1 MFKRF
6 DYIPDHFGDYHFP
19 DSLIED
25 IRNKQYTNAAE
36 SMIRHN
42 IPFNYAFIFLSNSPE
57 ALSCYLFNS
66 IPELDDADFNADD
79 DNKEEEEDKKEGEGD
94 GDKAPE
100 DGGDAQAET
109 DESKAAPSESA
120 DGTTADGDAPQA
132 KKKDDAPK
140 KSISSRSAL
149 LMNLYVA
156 VTIPVIQT
164 KTGKERKIESD
175 KLVDFCKKCKIA
187 LDKHHI
193 YKILRE
199 VSDDDLAK
207 SIYLIFGDIW
217 EYSMIMFEKKQYQK
231 IFVELS
237 RLEVQERAQVIR
249 RFPPDFYGE
258 MVKQW
263 MEGELP
269 NGPSLLPWLVELTFE
284 KSLSQY
290 LTEPMATNLKKVL
303 IRMYNRRGLSSPPQI
318 QAFYHLV
325 IKTLKTEE
333 KADKETEEKKTG
345 VIYDIY
351 ARKDNL
357 LNIGYDYILRHLE
370 RRSSYEFAA
379 QLCAYEDTRH
389 KEAVNY
395 SIKKDIDCV
404 YNILMID
411 LDDAPD
417 NRECWM
423 RALVKSKPETDDPE
437 MDQWMNRL
445 LVTATQSSKVAL
457 DEVFPLMPENMGIET
472 FKPTILKTI
481 KEAQAN
487 ANASNDR
494 IDLLIKR
501 SNKQRELIRVGPKL
515 TSNLDSIA
523 LCSICNQTIY
533 TDRYLVFPCNHTV
546 HVCCF
551 LDSMHLYYDPII
563 RLNLISLSARAM
575 RDEQRSSEL
584 ADIICNSCPIC
595 GELSINV
602 LSKGFTIKQE
612 FGPGS
617 DGDLWA
623 LPKILKKEGE
633 EDDFDKDDEEQVP
646 QTKAQELLS
655 KTKEAFQKINII
667 KKPSKE

>member
-79 DNKEEEEDKKEGEGD
+79 DTKEGEEEEDKK
-94 GDKAPE
+94 
-100 DGGDAQAET
+100 DGGASEKADAGGDSANA
-109 DESKAAPSESA
+109 DADAGAAASESVDPTAPSA
-120 DGTTADGDAPQA
+120 DGDTPAQ
-132 KKKDDAPK
+132 KKKDDSPK
-140 KSISSRSAL
+140 KSISPRSAL

-164 KTGKERKIESD
+164 KIGKERKVESD
-175 KLVDFCKKCKIA
+175 KMVDFCKKCKIA

-193 YKILRE
+193 YKVLRE
-199 VSDDDLAK
+199 CSDDDLAK
-207 SIYLIFGDIW
+207 SIYLLFGDIW
-217 EYSMIMFEKKQYQK
+217 EYSMIMFEKKQYDK
-231 IFVELS
+231 IFVELTK
-237 RLEVQERAQVIR
+237 LEEQPRAQVIR
-249 RFPPDFYGE
+249 RFPEDYHDA
-258 MVKQW
+258 MARQW
-263 MEGELP
+263 LEGELP
-269 NGPSLLPWLVELTFE
+269 NGPSLLPFLIELTFA
-284 KSLSQY
+284 KSY
-290 LTEPMATNLKKVL
+290 NEPMVANLKKVL
-303 IRMYNRRGLSSPPQI
+303 LKMYNRRGLTTPPQI
-318 QAFYHLV
+318 QIFYHLV
-325 IKTLKTEE
+325 YLTMKNEE
-333 KADKETEEKKTG
+333 NKVEKDTDDKKTG
-345 VIYDIY
+345 IIYDIY

-370 RRSSYEFAA
+370 RRGLFNFAA

-389 KEAVNY
+389 KEAVTY

-423 RALVKSKPETDDPE
+423 RALIRSKPNQDDPE

-457 DEVFPLMPENMGIET
+457 DEVFPLMPKNMGIET

-487 ANASNDR
+487 ANASNAR

-501 SNKQRELIRVGPKL
+501 SNKQRELIRIGPKL
-515 TSNLDSIA
+515 TANLDSIA
-523 LCSICNQTIY
+523 LCSICNQSIY

-546 HVCCF
+546 HVSCF

-575 RDEQRSSEL
+575 RDEQRSTEL

-612 FGPGS
+612 FGPGT
-617 DGDLWA
+617 DGDLWH
-623 LPKILKKEGE
+623 LPKAFVKEGE
-633 EDDFDKDDEEQVP
+633 EPEFDGEEEEAP
-646 QTKAQELLS
+646 QTKTQEFLN
-655 KTKEAFQKINII
+655 KTKEAFQKINI
-667 KKPSKE
+667 KLPGKE